1 LQITHGGINME
12 LEYDIEIDKIYNYI
26 GESKIMA
33 LATSSQNHPTV
44 RLVSCIIYGNKI
56 LFQTGADLIKYS
68 QIGENNNVA
77 LCIDNI
83 QIEGIANIIG
93 KTNDKEN
100 HEIMEKYKRYYKNS
114 YEIYSHCEKVR
125 LIEVVPLKIIKWD
138 YENSKPYRIFI
149 DINNKQIRKE
159 MYL

>member
-1 LQITHGGINME
+1 ME
-12 LEYDIEIDKIYNYI
+12 LEYDIEVDKIYNYI
-26 GESKIMA
+26 GRSKIMA

-44 RLVSCIIYGNKI
+44 RLVSCIIYNNKI
-56 LFQTGADLIKYS
+56 VFQTGTDLIKYK

-93 KTNDKEN
+93 RTNDEKN
-100 HEIMEKYKRYYKNS
+100 QEIMEIYKKHYKNS
-114 YEIYSHCEKVR
+114 YETYFHCEKEI
-125 LIEVVPLKIIKWD
+125 LIEVILSKIIKWD

-149 DINNKQIRKE
+149 DINNKKIRKE